1 MCVGGIASRKRALN
15 LKQQQLWPCANHAT
29 FVINREKH
37 CNSADLT
44 DLHIH
49 LQHLQGTSGCDQEY
63 YVLHALD
70 IPVFIHKA
78 KGEQVEKGL
87 IDSYM
92 VNILSYKN
100 HQGSGC
106 LEVQVYSRSLHSVI
120 FPLNTSVS
128 VKVTSS

>member
-1 MCVGGIASRKRALN
+1 MRRGKRGMCVGGIASRKRALN

-78 KGEQVEKGL
+78 K
-87 IDSYM
+87 
-92 VNILSYKN
+92 
-100 HQGSGC
+100 
-106 LEVQVYSRSLHSVI
+106 VI
-120 FPLNTSVS
+120 CSDCC
-128 VKVTSS
+128 SSPPKKQQQPMGINLRA